1 MVVVRLFAQV
11 RELAGTSAIQLE
23 LPDDARAA
31 DVASAIVERF
41 PLVAPLMPS
50 ARIAINR
57 AFADADTP
65 IRVGDEVAVIPPV
78 SGG

>member
-1 MVVVRLFAQV
+1 MVIVKLFAQV
-11 RELAGTSAIQLE
+11 RELAGSSEIQLE

-31 DVASAIVERF
+31 DIAPAIAARF
-41 PLVAPLMPS
+41 PLVAPVMPS

-57 AFADADTP
+57 AFADPDTP
-65 IRVGDEVAVIPPV
+65 IRAGDEVAVIPPV